1 LRLFGDICDIF
12 DIFASFVIYLRVF
25 KYICDFP
32 DLFATGLPAGRQP
45 NLKQTP
51 TQQTKKTP
59 APKGW
64 CLPQKE
70 LLLQVIKRFQSI
82 IYSQIAKLVFDAEKL
97 VVFRDAVSTAHRT
110 SFDLA
115 CVCCNSDVSDC
126 GIFCFT

>member
-1 LRLFGDICDIF
+1 MRLFGDICEFF
-12 DIFASFVIYLRVF
+12 DIFATFEIYLRVF

-32 DLFATGLPAGRQP
+32 DLFATALPAEPLSSKQP
-45 NLKQTP
+45 PKKN
-51 TQQTKKTP
+51 KKTP

-82 IYSQIAKLVFDAEKL
+82 IYSEIAKLVFDAKKL
-97 VVFRDAVSTAHRT
+97 VVFRDAVCTAHRT
-110 SFDLA
+110 GFDLA
-115 CVCCNSDVSDC
+115 SVCCNSDVSDC